1 MAAMYIHQVKN
12 QTIED
17 LKKLCE
23 DKSLKYSA
31 VSMKLSKRDEYPN
44 CGRKRNVVRDATYMP
59 YYIEGTL
66 LDTFVWLSIV
76 VRSNYTHVECHIF
89 TVCVDTPVSVPDPD
103 VEAAK
108 PVTATLDDVP
118 VSSTGLNN
126 SAISSQAATASVS
139 KPEKSFDMEKYLKD
153 WAKHDIIDGSY

>member
-1 MAAMYIHQVKN
+1 MWIVMVLVIVILICSFVLPALPGITFIIAVAASIGTSLMAVMYIHQVKN
-12 QTIED
+12 QAIED

-66 LDTFVWLSIV
+66 LDTLYDCLLS
-76 VRSNYTHVECHIF
+76 F
-89 TVCVDTPVSVPDPD
+89 
-103 VEAAK
+103 EA
-108 PVTATLDDVP
+108 
-118 VSSTGLNN
+118 
-126 SAISSQAATASVS
+126 
-139 KPEKSFDMEKYLKD
+139 
-153 WAKHDIIDGSY
+153 IILM